1 MCSELH
7 DKSLNPYID
16 NNEIYNQW
24 AKNYDKYVD
33 SLEYNGPRN
42 IVSFFKEKFETKNNF
57 KILDFGCGTGK
68 VGEELR
74 KQLNNKDFYLEG
86 IDISAKMID
95 IAISKKVYNK
105 NTLVD
110 LTKTIYNEKYD
121 YILSS
126 GVFLEG
132 HVSIKNINRLFD
144 LLKKNGLLIFTIR
157 TSFKDNNYI
166 DFKKYVLENKKFN
179 DVYITDIEY
188 LKNVSCNLVC
198 LTK

>member
-42 IVSFFKEKFETKNNF
+42 IVSFFKKKFENKNKF